1 MTTNQLSQKIYV
13 LEKKI
18 EELKLLLLK
27 KKSGQSPCSLEG
39 FLGKKEITDKD
50 INAAKKSIFKEA

>member
-27 KKSGQSPCSLEG
+27 KKSMQSSFSLEG

-50 INAAKKSIFKEA
+50 INAAKKSLFKET